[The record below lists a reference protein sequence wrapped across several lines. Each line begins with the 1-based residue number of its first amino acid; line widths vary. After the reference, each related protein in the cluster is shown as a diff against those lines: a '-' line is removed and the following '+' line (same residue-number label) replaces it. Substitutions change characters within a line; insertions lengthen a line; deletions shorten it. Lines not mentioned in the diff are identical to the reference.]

1 MKVDDHLYTLDEEI
15 QLDKKKKHSISV
27 VVDRLVARP
36 GLGSRLTD
44 SLETALKLGEGTV
57 AIEEIGGET
66 HVYSEKFACAECGI
80 SLPEIEPR
88 LFSFN
93 APYGACPDCM
103 GLGQHMEFDPDLII
117 PDKTRPFE
125 IGRAS
130 CRERV

>member
-1 MKVDDHLYTLDEEI
+1 M
-15 QLDKKKKHSISV
+15 
-27 VVDRLVARP
+27 ARP

-88 LFSFN
+88 CFLSTHPM
-93 APYGACPDCM
+93 APARTAWAWDS
-103 GLGQHMEFDPDLII
+103 IWSSI
-117 PDKTRPFE
+117 R
-125 IGRAS
+125 I
-130 CRERV
+130 